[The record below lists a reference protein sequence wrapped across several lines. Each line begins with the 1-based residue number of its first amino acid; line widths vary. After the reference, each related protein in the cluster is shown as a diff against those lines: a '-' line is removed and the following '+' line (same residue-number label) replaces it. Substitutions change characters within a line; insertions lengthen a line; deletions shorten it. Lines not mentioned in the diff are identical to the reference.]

1 MNAVFEYMMCVFF
14 GISNNSCFQLTV
26 YLCNVSAEA
35 MSVCVAAGMT
45 KSILNELDKANN
57 DILLQL
63 NILQCLGEMAA
74 GKSHCTE
81 VCFIVYVIVNNL
93 YLVCVFIWR
102 NECVL

>member
-1 MNAVFEYMMCVFF
+1 V
-14 GISNNSCFQLTV
+14 FQLTV
-26 YLCNVSAEA
+26 HLCNISADA

-45 KSILNELDKANN
+45 KSLLNELDKANN

-81 VCFIVYVIVNNL
+81 VCFITYVCN
-93 YLVCVFIWR
+93 R
-102 NECVL
+102 